1 MVKRGDLLNFLSS
14 PVGTEMSPQLEA
26 SVAEITKGLKS
37 LFGVLFCTS
46 RGERAVSAQQVAT
59 ISEIKAMLQT
69 RLADFED
76 FLLVKGQRNVT
87 MTSYPLDQ
95 DYLRGEK

>member
-26 SVAEITKGLKS
+26 SVAEMTKSVKS
-37 LFGVLFCTS
+37 LFSVLFCTS
-46 RGERAVSAQQVAT
+46 RGEPAVSAQQVAT

-87 MTSYPLDQ
+87 MTSYPFDENSL
-95 DYLRGEK
+95 